1 MFCPLSVLAENYD
14 QYLMAARKH
23 IKNGNVEKAS
33 IAYNVYVEMTGKE
46 DKAIEYAISGDAQKQ
61 GELVPTSNRE
71 GAEYYPNG
79 TVKYIGNWK
88 NGKRDGKGTEYRRN
102 GTVKFVG
109 NWKGGERNGEGI
121 KYRRNG
127 KIKMKGRWTD
137 GEFKQGSDILFSRD

>member
-1 MFCPLSVLAENYD
+1 MD
-14 QYLMAARKH
+14 K
-23 IKNGNVEKAS
+23 IKQTQPS
-33 IAYNVYVEMTGKE
+33 IN
-46 DKAIEYAISGDAQKQ
+46 
-61 GELVPTSNRE
+61 
-71 GAEYYPNG
+71 
-79 TVKYIGNWK
+79 
-88 NGKRDGKGTEYRRN
+88 DGKGTEYRRN